1 MPRKKPMHD
10 RRRAQRPHQKRRSCV
25 VPILLLGLLVIA
37 VAGGYLLFGRATVS
51 QYVAQ
56 EQLEAQVEQ
65 VLPTA
70 IAVLPRGK
78 VIVSDKQ
85 VNAYIAANPGML
97 DPIEQAT
104 LHFVP
109 GQVQVDLQAYGTT
122 NQISMGLQAQN
133 GRIAVV
139 NPRLDGPLALLISF
153 EDVIRTLEEQINA
166 QFDTQGRAIQD
177 IRIEQGQMMVFMQ

>member
-1 MPRKKPMHD
+1 
-10 RRRAQRPHQKRRSCV
+10 V
-25 VPILLLGLLVIA
+25 VPV
-37 VAGGYLLFGRATVS
+37 LLFGVLLVAVAVSYILFGRTTVS

-56 EQLEAQVEQ
+56 EQLEVQVEQ

-70 IAVLPRGK
+70 IAVLPRGELR
-78 VIVSDKQ
+78 VSDKQ
-85 VNAYIAANPGML
+85 INAYIAANPGML

-109 GQVQVDLQAYGTT
+109 GQVQVDLQVYGTT
-122 NQISMGLQAQN
+122 NQLSLGLQAQN

-139 NPRLDGPLALLISF
+139 NPRLDGPLALLVSF
-153 EDVIRTLEEQINA
+153 EDLIRTLEKQINA

-177 IRIEQGQMMVFMQ
+177 IRIEQGQMIVFMQ